1 MLEVVCEFPAPYDED
16 GAEGE
21 PYELLALDAV
31 DLDVNGLIEGAEDG
45 EP

>member
-1 MLEVVCEFPAPYDED
+1 MLEFCEFPTPYVED

-21 PYELLALDAV
+21 PYEELALDAA
-31 DLDVNGLIEGAEDG
+31 DLDVNGLIEGAADG